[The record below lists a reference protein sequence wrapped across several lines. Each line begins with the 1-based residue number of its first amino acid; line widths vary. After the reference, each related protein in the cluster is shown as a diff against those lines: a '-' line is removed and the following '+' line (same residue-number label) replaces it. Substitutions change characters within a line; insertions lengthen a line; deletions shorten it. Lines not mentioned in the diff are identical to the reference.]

1 MKLGKT
7 QFYLPLALGGL
18 VLASCSKEHSN
29 TTGWSYNDR
38 ENGGFEVNLDY
49 EGQQTGPGLVFIEG
63 GNFVMGQVEEDFIKD
78 WNNQPRRVTVS
89 SFYLDQNEVT
99 NVDYREYLYWLE
111 RVYAPDLMGPEYE
124 AIKNFAL
131 PDTLVWRRALAYN
144 ELYVENYLRHPA
156 YNFYPVVGVSWI
168 QASAYCKWRTDRV
181 NEWILIEEG
190 LLVPYN
196 AATSEDHFDTE
207 AYLYSSDRSTGSVL
221 QADRVLEDLN
231 PQSGDGTRR
240 VRIQDGILLPKYR
253 LPTEAEWE
261 FAAYG
266 NIGARVYDRNY
277 DKNKYSWNG
286 SSMRNPDPDE
296 RGDMLANYARGRGD
310 MMGGPG
316 WLNDQADITMQVRFY
331 PPNDYGLYDMAG
343 NVAEWVMDV
352 YRPMTSEDVNEH
364 RAFRGNEFET
374 FVEEDLG
381 GGYTAIEG
389 SYTIQY
395 EQIQLE
401 DGRTDSVIATLPGEL
416 AKRPVTIEENLGRRN
431 YQQSDYRDYLDG
443 DLESSI
449 YYEDAVA
456 QDDGFGGGIPGGA
469 QDEEATMYD
478 YSQSTLIGNIT
489 RVYKGGSWRDRAYW
503 LSPGTRRFLEEHQ
516 ATDFIGFRC
525 AMDRVGFQ
533 TLEED
538 RDKYHEEPDRHD
550 FRRYRM

>member
-1 MKLGKT
+1 MSEILNKAEKHHEHMKLGRIQT
-7 QFYLPLALGGL
+7 YLPLAAAA
-18 VLASCSKEHSN
+18 VFLASCGNETST
-29 TTGWSYNDR
+29 TTGWTYNDR
-38 ENGGFEVNLDY
+38 DNGGFEVNLDY

-63 GNFVMGQVEEDFIKD
+63 GNFVMGSVEEDFMKD

-89 SFYLDQNEVT
+89 SFYIDQNEVT

-111 RVYAPDLMGPEYE
+111 RVYGGQYYYQGIKE
-124 AIKNFAL
+124 AAL
-131 PDTLVWRRALAYN
+131 PDTLVWRTQLAYN

-190 LLVPYN
+190 ILTPFN
-196 AATSEDHFDTE
+196 DAMADDHFDTE
-207 AYLYSSDRSTGSVL
+207 TYLYSSDRTPGMSG
-221 QADRVLEDLN
+221 QEDRQLENLRPN
-231 PQSGDGTRR
+231 APNGETRR

-266 NIGARVYDRNY
+266 NIGSRIYDRTLDN
-277 DKNKYSWNG
+277 NKYTWNG
-286 SSMRNPDPDE
+286 TSLRNSEPDE
-296 RGDMLANYARGRGD
+296 QGDMLANFKRGRGD

-352 YRPMTSEDVNEH
+352 YRPLSSQDVEGH
-364 RAFRGNEFET
+364 RSFRGNEFET
-374 FVEEDLG
+374 FEEDDF
-381 GGYTAIEG
+381 GYREQMIEPK
-389 SYTIQY
+389 Y
-395 EQIQLE
+395 EMVQLE
-401 DGRTDSVIATLPGEL
+401 NGRTDSVLAGLPGEL
-416 AKRPVTIEENLGRRN
+416 EKRPVTIEENLGRRN

-443 DLESSI
+443 DLQSSI
-449 YYEDAVA
+449 FYDQAAQGGGALEEEDAA
-456 QDDGFGGGIPGGA
+456 
-469 QDEEATMYD
+469 MYD
-478 YSQSTLIGNIT
+478 YSQTTLIGNIT
-489 RVYKGGSWRDRAYW
+489 RVYKGGSWKDRAYW
-503 LSPGTRRFLEEHQ
+503 LSPGTRRFLEENQ
-516 ATDFIGFRC
+516 STDFIGFRC

-533 TLEED
+533 TLDED
-538 RDKYHEEPDRHD
+538 REKYPDEPDRHD